1 MGVIIKANISKTILQ
16 ENTMADTAKAN
27 VQANRVAPEPPIVL
41 DLGRKRRKQ
50 IKLLKKGTGKLMA
63 EVQDCI
69 QELKQ
74 AGTVTEQVR
83 PVIVLVRERRRRLMF
98 P

>member
-1 MGVIIKANISKTILQ
+1 
-16 ENTMADTAKAN
+16 MADTAKADSQPN
-27 VQANRVAPEPPIVL
+27 EAASEPPIIL
-41 DLGRKRRKQ
+41 DLGKKRRKQ

-74 AGTVTEQVR
+74 AGRVSEQAR
-83 PVIVLVRERRRRLMF
+83 PVIVLVRERRRRSMLLGF
-98 P
+98 